1 MSGYASQIL
10 VPPPTLSITCC
21 LYKQS
26 SLVLLQSPAL
36 LKAAG
41 LFQERRGQN
50 KPTKAEIVIPARIC
64 WFTTALPLALS
75 WLDASRTLQNR
86 LV

>member
-1 MSGYASQIL
+1 MQVKSLCLSHPLNYMLFIQAVLTGFSTKSCSFESGRTISD
-10 VPPPTLSITCC
+10 
-21 LYKQS
+21 
-26 SLVLLQSPAL
+26 
-36 LKAAG
+36 
-41 LFQERRGQN
+41 RRGQN